1 MEKCTTYIL
10 AHRESIAALIT
21 EHGASLPATP
31 EADAIRRHL
40 MDHIYA
46 LAGFRYAGCPVD
58 TRALCKD
65 TYALLG
71 DIATAHQAAHSCT
84 SAGTGACPFLKSIL
98 ARRASMARSGVIF

>member
-1 MEKCTTYIL
+1 MEKYTTYIL

-40 MDHIYA
+40 LDHIA
-46 LAGFRYAGCPVD
+46 TLAGVRGPVD